1 MLQSPMNILLY
12 APQDFTNFASVIRIL
27 DFFGFHKMYV
37 VDTNSLV
44 KPMDDYS
51 RGMAKR
57 LRKVSSGAID
67 YVKVQVVLQD
77 FFSKWSGRVIFTAAE
92 TVWQRNERL
101 QNSPNP
107 EKTLEKNPS
116 KNPKWVDLYHFAFE
130 SEDLL
135 VFGSEASGLP
145 KSLLQSPDL
154 ADFVL
159 TLPTRGSVD
168 SLNLAMSVGVF
179 LSEAARQ
186 GVVDFSENP
195 LFVSKKEERLKNQ
208 LKWSLDSDKSRQVDV

>member
-1 MLQSPMNILLY
+1 MNILLY

-37 VDTNSLV
+37 VDTNSLI
-44 KPMDDYS
+44 KPMDGYS
-51 RGMAKR
+51 KGMAKR

-101 QNSPNP
+101 QNSENP
-107 EKTLEKNPS
+107 EKTPKENPQ
-116 KNPKWVDLYHFAFE
+116 WVDLYRFAFE

-145 KSLLQSPDL
+145 KNLLQSSDL
-154 ADFVL
+154 VDFVL

-179 LSEAARQ
+179 LSEAVRQ
-186 GVVDFSENP
+186 GVVDFSPNP
-195 LFVSKKEERLKNQ
+195 LFASKKEERLKNQ
-208 LKWSLDSDKSRQVDV
+208 LKWSLDSDKSRKVDV